1 MWSNCQKLI
10 SDLVSDEQVFNC
22 FFEKLKRNSSMQS
35 MDETDV
41 EVPKKKK
48 RRGTKRIVTYV
59 AKKSY
64 ENPL

>member
-1 MWSNCQKLI
+1 
-10 SDLVSDEQVFNC
+10 
-22 FFEKLKRNSSMQS
+22 MQS

-48 RRGTKRIVTYV
+48 RKGKKRIITYV
-59 AKKSY
+59 AKKSF